1 MAKDKMR
8 ILLSASVLGMLSI
21 SLLVGGTY
29 ALFSSTSSVKN
40 HLKAGN
46 LNVSLVRTR
55 YSKTVIDKDG
65 YLVTK
70 ENNETLDFTN
80 ANNKNIFG
88 LEDDELLVPTSSFSA
103 DIKITNNSSV
113 AFDYTVTLDTDKIK
127 SDSYLIDQLQ
137 VKVVEGK
144 NTYSKKLSSCENYT
158 IFSGTM
164 ETGDV
169 VSKFTISLEF
179 IDSYA
184 NNLAQDEV
192 ADFDLTVAAVQKT
205 TRV

>member
-1 MAKDKMR
+1 MARDKMR

-103 DIKITNNSSV
+103 DIKITNNSSI

>member
-1 MAKDKMR
+1 MARDKMR

-103 DIKITNNSSV
+103 DIKITNNSSI

-127 SDSYLIDQLQ
+127 SDSYLIDQLK
-137 VKVVEGK
+137 VKVVEG
-144 NTYSKKLSSCENYT
+144 NNVYSKLLSNCENYT

>member
-1 MAKDKMR
+1 MARDKMR

-103 DIKITNNSSV
+103 DIKITNNSSI

-127 SDSYLIDQLQ
+127 SDSHLIDQLK

-144 NTYSKKLSSCENYT
+144 NTYSKLLSNCENYT